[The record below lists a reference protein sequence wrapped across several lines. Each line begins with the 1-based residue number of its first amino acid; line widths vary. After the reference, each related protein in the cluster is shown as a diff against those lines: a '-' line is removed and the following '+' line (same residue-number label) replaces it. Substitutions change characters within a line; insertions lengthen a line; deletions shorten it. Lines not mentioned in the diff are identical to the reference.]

1 MKQVTTSAI
10 LLMFGQL
17 IFVAN
22 AEEKE
27 PEQVKQYESAEK
39 KIRFEYPARFTVGRY
54 DATADRT
61 GFFTPGIVLI
71 EKSRLGDADPQALKI
86 GIEAITIIPLNMK
99 DSTFWRSLGAVD
111 AGFWKDSKVKPQKVT
126 IGPHEATRLPGFPGP
141 YGDNAYVYL
150 VERPDGT
157 IVLLMALKQFVD
169 DARTPTGYDKTIEGI
184 IKTMSFLK

>member
-17 IFVAN
+17 ILVAN

-27 PEQVKQYESAEK
+27 PQEVKQYESAEK

-54 DATADRT
+54 NATEDRT
-61 GFFTPGIVLI
+61 GFFTPGIVLF
-71 EKSRLGDADPQALKI
+71 EKGRLGDADPQALKI
-86 GIEAITIIPLNMK
+86 GIGAITIIPLNME
-99 DSTFWRSLGAVD
+99 DSTFWRSLGAVE
-111 AGFWKDSKVKPQKVT
+111 AGFWKDSKIKPQKLT

-141 YGDNAYVYL
+141 YGDNLYVYL
-150 VERPDGT
+150 VERPDET

-184 IKTMSFLK
+184 IKTVSFLK